1 MRHPSWRKVDTAWLT
16 ILVVG
21 IAGITWANAVA
32 ITNAAP
38 PPPRMVLVKPVFV
51 PAALTS
57 ARDVEVEHVDEF
69 AALAVFYEGYYTYL
83 AEDAGARADK
93 LEALIPDLPP
103 GFHRDRMVRRLAT
116 YRAREELNGTRSEL
130 AEYWA
135 GKVAMCSSTLASL
148 PTE

>member
-16 ILVVG
+16 TLVVG
-21 IAGITWANAVA
+21 VAGITWASAVA

-38 PPPRMVLVKPVFV
+38 PPSERELANRVFVNPVLV

-57 ARDVEVEHVDEF
+57 SREIEVEHLDEF
-69 AALAVFYEGYYTYL
+69 AALAVFYEGYYAYL

-103 GFHRDRMVRRLAT
+103 GFPS
-116 YRAREELNGTRSEL
+116 G
-130 AEYWA
+130 
-135 GKVAMCSSTLASL
+135 
-148 PTE
+148 